1 MNKKICILYT
11 GGTIGMVHTD
21 RGYAP
26 KKGYFQSLLDDIA
39 QLRYDD
45 MPQWDLVEFDPLLDS
60 SDVAVDE
67 WNAMGRAIAD
77 RYNDYDGFVILHGT
91 DTMAYSASALSFM
104 LEGLSKPV
112 VLTGAQIP
120 MCEVRSDGRDNL
132 INSLLIASQGI
143 ANEVSIFFAGKL
155 IRGNRAT
162 KTSADDL
169 IAFTSPNYPTLAE
182 VGIDIKYS
190 QRALIMPEQPGD
202 FYLRRME
209 HIPIAVLKLFPGMRF
224 DLFEPLVTNDMKAVI
239 LEAFGSGNIPS
250 RNSALIDSIR
260 RASENGSLVAV
271 CSQCFAGTARL
282 GTYATSG
289 ELKDFGAISC
299 QDMTTEA
306 AVAKLYYLFSRHLDR
321 GAMIRALEANLRGEM
336 SIVNRRTV

>member
-11 GGTIGMVHTD
+11 GGTIGMVPTE

-26 KKGYFQSLLDDIA
+26 KEGYFRSLLDEIV
-39 QLRYDD
+39 QLRYED
-45 MPQWDLVEFDPLLDS
+45 MPEWDLVEFDPLLDS
-60 SDVAVDE
+60 SDVSVDE
-67 WNAMGRAIAD
+67 WNQMGEAIAS
-77 RYNDYDGFVILHGT
+77 RYDDYDGFVILHGT

-112 VLTGAQIP
+112 VFTGSQIP
-120 MCEVRSDGRDNL
+120 MCKVRSDGRDNL
-132 INSLLIASQGI
+132 INALLIASQGV

-169 IAFTSPNYPTLAE
+169 IAFTSPNYPPLAS

-190 QRALIMPEQPGD
+190 KRALNMPLQSGE
-202 FYLRRME
+202 FVLHRMQ

-224 DLFEPLVTNDMKAVI
+224 DLFEPLVTKDMKAVI

-250 RNSALIDSIR
+250 RNTALIDSIR
-260 RASENGSLVAV
+260 RATENGSLIAV
-271 CSQCFAGTARL
+271 CSQCYAGTARL

-289 ELKDFGAISC
+289 ELKEYGAVSC

-306 AVAKLYYLFSRHLDR
+306 AVAKLYFLFSIGLNN
-321 GAMIRALEANLRGEM
+321 GALVRALESNMRGEM
-336 SIVNRRTV
+336 SI

>member
-1 MNKKICILYT
+1 MINKKICILYT
-11 GGTIGMVHTD
+11 GGTIGMVPTD

-26 KKGYFQSLLDDIA
+26 KKGYFHSLLDEIV

-45 MPQWDLVEFDPLLDS
+45 MPHWDLVEFDPLLDS
-60 SDVAVDE
+60 SDVSVDE
-67 WNAMGRAIAD
+67 WNSMLDAIVS
-77 RYNDYDGFVILHGT
+77 RYDDYDGFVVLHGT

-112 VLTGAQIP
+112 VFTGAQIP
-120 MCEVRSDGRDNL
+120 MCQVRSDGRDNL
-132 INSLLIASQGI
+132 INAILIASQGI

-162 KTSADDL
+162 KTSADDF
-169 IAFTSPNYPTLAE
+169 IAFTSPNYPPLAS

-190 QRALIMPEQPGD
+190 RRALNMPIQSGELKPHK
-202 FYLRRME
+202 ME
-209 HIPIAVLKLFPGMRF
+209 HVPIAVLKLFPGMRF
-224 DLFEPLVTNDMKAVI
+224 DLFEPLVTKDMKAVI

-250 RNSALIDSIR
+250 RNTALVDSIR
-260 RASENGSLVAV
+260 RATENGSLIAV
-271 CSQCFAGTARL
+271 CSQCYAGTARL

-306 AVAKLYYLFSRHLDR
+306 AVAKLYYLFSLRIDD
-321 GAMIRALEANLRGEM
+321 ALLRRLLETNLRGEM
-336 SIVNRRTV
+336 SIL

>member
-1 MNKKICILYT
+1 MINKKICILYT
-11 GGTIGMVHTD
+11 GGTIGMVPTD

-26 KKGYFQSLLDDIA
+26 KKGYFHSLLDEIV

-45 MPQWDLVEFDPLLDS
+45 MPHWDLVEFDPLLDS
-60 SDVAVDE
+60 SDVSVDE
-67 WNAMGRAIAD
+67 WNSMLDAIVS
-77 RYNDYDGFVILHGT
+77 RYDDYDGFVVLHGT

-112 VLTGAQIP
+112 VFTGAQIP
-120 MCEVRSDGRDNL
+120 MCQVRSDGRDNL
-132 INSLLIASQGI
+132 INALLIASQGV

-162 KTSADDL
+162 KTSADDF
-169 IAFTSPNYPTLAE
+169 IAFTSPNYPALAS

-190 QRALIMPEQPGD
+190 RRALNMPIQSGELKPHK
-202 FYLRRME
+202 ME
-209 HIPIAVLKLFPGMRF
+209 HVPIAVLKLFPGMRF
-224 DLFEPLVTNDMKAVI
+224 DLFEPLVTKDMKAVI

-250 RNSALIDSIR
+250 RNTALVDSIR
-260 RASENGSLVAV
+260 RATENGSLIAV
-271 CSQCFAGTARL
+271 CSQCYAGTARL

-289 ELKDFGAISC
+289 ELKDFGAVSC

-306 AVAKLYYLFSRHLDR
+306 AVAKLYYLYSLRIDD
-321 GAMIRALEANLRGEM
+321 ALLRRLLETNLRGEM
-336 SIVNRRTV
+336 SI

>member
-1 MNKKICILYT
+1 MINKKICILYT
-11 GGTIGMVHTD
+11 GGTIGMVPTD

-26 KKGYFQSLLDDIA
+26 KKGYFHSLLDEIV

-45 MPQWDLVEFDPLLDS
+45 MPHWDLVEFDPLLDS
-60 SDVAVDE
+60 SDVSVDE
-67 WNAMGRAIAD
+67 WNSMLDAIVS
-77 RYNDYDGFVILHGT
+77 RYNDYDGFVVLHGT

-112 VLTGAQIP
+112 VFTGAQIP
-120 MCEVRSDGRDNL
+120 MCQVRSDGRDNL
-132 INSLLIASQGI
+132 INALLIASQGV

-162 KTSADDL
+162 KTSADDF
-169 IAFTSPNYPTLAE
+169 IAFTSPNYPALAS

-190 QRALIMPEQPGD
+190 RRALNMPIQAGELKPH
-202 FYLRRME
+202 RME
-209 HIPIAVLKLFPGMRF
+209 HVPIAVLKLFPGMRF
-224 DLFEPLVTNDMKAVI
+224 DLFEPLVTKDMKAVI

-250 RNSALIDSIR
+250 RNTALIDSIR
-260 RASENGSLVAV
+260 RATENGSLIAV
-271 CSQCFAGTARL
+271 CSQCYAGTARL

-289 ELKDFGAISC
+289 ELKDFGAVSC

-306 AVAKLYYLFSRHLDR
+306 AVAKLYYLYSLRIDD
-321 GAMIRALEANLRGEM
+321 ALLRRLLETNLRGEM
-336 SIVNRRTV
+336 SI

>member
-1 MNKKICILYT
+1 MINKKICILYT
-11 GGTIGMVHTD
+11 GGTIGMVPTD

-26 KKGYFQSLLDDIA
+26 KKGYFHSLLDEIV

-45 MPQWDLVEFDPLLDS
+45 MPHWDLVEFDPLLDS
-60 SDVAVDE
+60 SDVSVDE
-67 WNAMGRAIAD
+67 WNSMLDAIVS
-77 RYNDYDGFVILHGT
+77 RYDDYDGFVVLHGT

-112 VLTGAQIP
+112 VFTGAQIP
-120 MCEVRSDGRDNL
+120 MCQVRSDGRDNL
-132 INSLLIASQGI
+132 INALLIASQGV

-162 KTSADDL
+162 KTSADDF
-169 IAFTSPNYPTLAE
+169 IAFTSPNYPALAS

-190 QRALIMPEQPGD
+190 RRALNMPIQAGELKPH
-202 FYLRRME
+202 RME
-209 HIPIAVLKLFPGMRF
+209 HVPIAVLKLFPGMRF
-224 DLFEPLVTNDMKAVI
+224 DLFEPLVTKDMKAVI

-250 RNSALIDSIR
+250 RNTALVDSIR
-260 RASENGSLVAV
+260 RATENGSLIAV
-271 CSQCFAGTARL
+271 CSQCYAGTARL

-289 ELKDFGAISC
+289 ELKDFGAVSC

-306 AVAKLYYLFSRHLDR
+306 AVAKLYYLYSLRIDD
-321 GAMIRALEANLRGEM
+321 ALLRRLLETNLRGEM
-336 SIVNRRTV
+336 SI

>member
-1 MNKKICILYT
+1 MINKKICILYT
-11 GGTIGMVHTD
+11 GGTIGMVPTD

-26 KKGYFQSLLDDIA
+26 KKGYFHSLLDEIV

-45 MPQWDLVEFDPLLDS
+45 MPHWDLVEFDPLLDS
-60 SDVAVDE
+60 SDVSVDE
-67 WNAMGRAIAD
+67 WNSMLDAIVS
-77 RYNDYDGFVILHGT
+77 RYNDYDGFVVLHGT

-112 VLTGAQIP
+112 VFTGAQIP
-120 MCEVRSDGRDNL
+120 MCQVRSDGRDNL
-132 INSLLIASQGI
+132 INALLIASQGV

-162 KTSADDL
+162 KTSADDF
-169 IAFTSPNYPTLAE
+169 IAFTSPNYPPLAS

-190 QRALIMPEQPGD
+190 RRALNMPIQSGELKPHK
-202 FYLRRME
+202 ME
-209 HIPIAVLKLFPGMRF
+209 HVPIAVLKLFPGMRF
-224 DLFEPLVTNDMKAVI
+224 DLFEPLVTKDMKAVI

-250 RNSALIDSIR
+250 RNTALVDSIR
-260 RASENGSLVAV
+260 RATENGSLIAV
-271 CSQCFAGTARL
+271 CSQCYAGTARL

-306 AVAKLYYLFSRHLDR
+306 AVAKLYYLFSLRIDD
-321 GAMIRALEANLRGEM
+321 ALLRRLLETNLRGEM
-336 SIVNRRTV
+336 SIL

>member
-1 MNKKICILYT
+1 MNKRICILYT
-11 GGTIGMVHTD
+11 GGTIGMVATE

-26 KKGYFQSLLDDIA
+26 KQGYFKSLLDEIV
-39 QLRYDD
+39 QLRYED
-45 MPQWDLVEFDPLLDS
+45 MPEWDLVEFDPLLDS
-60 SDVAVDE
+60 SDITVDE
-67 WNAMGRAIAD
+67 WNSMGQAISE

-112 VLTGAQIP
+112 IFTGSQIP

-132 INSLLIASQGI
+132 INSILLAAQGT
-143 ANEVSIFFAGKL
+143 ANEVCIFFAGKL

-169 IAFTSPNYPTLAE
+169 IAFTSPNYPPLAE

-190 QRALIMPEQPGD
+190 QRALQMPVQAAE
-202 FYLRRME
+202 FNLHKLE

-224 DLFEPLVTNDMKAVI
+224 DLFEPLVTKDMKAVI
-239 LEAFGSGNIPS
+239 IEAFGSGNIPS
-250 RNSALIDSIR
+250 RNTALVDSIR
-260 RASENGSLVAV
+260 RATENGSLIAV
-271 CSQCFAGTARL
+271 CSQCYAGTARL

-289 ELKDFGAISC
+289 ELKDFGAVSC

-306 AVAKLYYLFSRHLDR
+306 AVAKLYYLFSLGLEK
-321 GAMIRALEANLRGEM
+321 GALTRALETNIRGEI
-336 SIVNRRTV
+336 SI

>member
-1 MNKKICILYT
+1 MINKKICILYT
-11 GGTIGMVHTD
+11 GGTIGMVPTD

-26 KKGYFQSLLDDIA
+26 KKGYFHSLLDEIV

-45 MPQWDLVEFDPLLDS
+45 MPHWDLVEFDPLLDS
-60 SDVAVDE
+60 SDVSVDE
-67 WNAMGRAIAD
+67 WNSMLDAIVS
-77 RYNDYDGFVILHGT
+77 RYNDYDGFVVLHGT

-112 VLTGAQIP
+112 VFTGAQIP
-120 MCEVRSDGRDNL
+120 MCQVRSDGRDNL
-132 INSLLIASQGI
+132 INALLIASQGV

-162 KTSADDL
+162 KTSADDF
-169 IAFTSPNYPTLAE
+169 IAFTSPNYPPLAS

-190 QRALIMPEQPGD
+190 RRALNMPIQSGELKPHK
-202 FYLRRME
+202 ME
-209 HIPIAVLKLFPGMRF
+209 HVPIAVLKLFPGMRF
-224 DLFEPLVTNDMKAVI
+224 DLFEPLVTKDMKAVI

-250 RNSALIDSIR
+250 RNTALVDSIR
-260 RASENGSLVAV
+260 RATENGSLIAV
-271 CSQCFAGTARL
+271 CSQCYAGTARL

-289 ELKDFGAISC
+289 ELKDFGAVSC

-306 AVAKLYYLFSRHLDR
+306 AVAKLYYLYSLRIDD
-321 GAMIRALEANLRGEM
+321 ALLRRLLETNLRGEM
-336 SIVNRRTV
+336 SI